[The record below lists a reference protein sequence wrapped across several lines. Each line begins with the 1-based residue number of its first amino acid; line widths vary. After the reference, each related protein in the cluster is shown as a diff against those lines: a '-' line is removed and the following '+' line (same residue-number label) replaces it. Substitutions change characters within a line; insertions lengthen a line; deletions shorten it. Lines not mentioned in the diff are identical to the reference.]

1 MKLILFVIISG
12 EVLNGTRKPYEMLV
26 FRLLFLYY
34 VLILFVIIS
43 GEVPAAA
50 MEPMPESFVSTVED
64 RKLEDRE
71 KWWKMGLKA
80 ISDGKLVVLLLSGGQ
95 KVPEAAYSTDDLW
108 ADFQSAVE
116 VPTTGA
122 TDVTKPIDNK
132 PKPASGINVLFSFL
146 AISIRLLVT
155 EPIHGILVV
164 VLCKGDELQYG
175 VDESFKLRLRFME
188 LYTCCRLV
196 QYSTLHD
203 RSIHGSNDVLSMVTS
218 FVMIFG
224 SNQTRLVRS
233 GLV

>member
-43 GEVPAAA
+43 GEVLAAA

-95 KVPEAAYSTDDLW
+95 VFIYFT
-108 ADFQSAVE
+108 F
-116 VPTTGA
+116 
-122 TDVTKPIDNK
+122 
-132 PKPASGINVLFSFL
+132 FL
-146 AISIRLLVT
+146 
-155 EPIHGILVV
+155 
-164 VLCKGDELQYG
+164 
-175 VDESFKLRLRFME
+175 
-188 LYTCCRLV
+188 
-196 QYSTLHD
+196 
-203 RSIHGSNDVLSMVTS
+203 
-218 FVMIFG
+218 
-224 SNQTRLVRS
+224 
-233 GLV
+233 